1 MDRIQAEIAKCTLML
16 VIGTSGSVYPAA
28 GFVNWARQ
36 QGSRTVY
43 IGPEPPLNSSSFT
56 QVVQGKLAKS
66 CPASSK
72 SSSRASSN
80 SLPDLPQSACHS
92 ERAQRVESLP

>member
-43 IGPEPPLNSSSFT
+43 IGPEPPLNASSFT
-56 QVVQGKLAKS
+56 QVVQGKAGQVMPGLF
-66 CPASSK
+66 
-72 SSSRASSN
+72 
-80 SLPDLPQSACHS
+80 Q
-92 ERAQRVESLP
+92 VE